1 MKLLGEQNIRQFAT
15 QQLSYLL
22 DTASKKVRSCS
33 EQITEEAIHDLRVSL
48 RRFDETLRAFKAL
61 FPKSHCQIVHKE
73 LRKILRAA
81 GQVRDIDIALAAFH
95 QAQITPSSALSAQL
109 RAQRITAKREL
120 FTSLKASRASKF
132 SSRWRSQ
139 LSLSERSSG
148 HQRSSP

>member
-1 MKLLGEQNIRQFAT
+1 MKMMGEQNIQQFAT
-15 QQLSYLL
+15 KQLSHLL
-22 DTASKKVRSCS
+22 DRASKAVRSCS

-61 FPKSHCQIVHKE
+61 FPKPHYQIVHKE
-73 LRKILRAA
+73 VREILRAA
-81 GQVRDIDIALAAFH
+81 GQARDIDIALAAFH

-109 RAQRITAKREL
+109 KAQRITAEREL

-139 LSLSERSSG
+139 LSLSGKNLGHRSS
-148 HQRSSP
+148 S